1 MKRIDIMLVLCLLV
15 LLGACQSAP
24 QETAT
29 PPADSGIEESTPAP
43 SPMGEAYPARP
54 SPTPRD
60 ADYPAPE
67 LPATEG
73 PPTAYPP
80 DQALWIIRPLGEQC
94 ADPASYA
101 FQNIDEAAMALEDA
115 GIEVLETSEVTL
127 AVCTACD
134 CPTSEHFRAQIRAGD
149 LAVAEELGWR
159 QE

>member
-1 MKRIDIMLVLCLLV
+1 MKRMDIVLLLCLLM

-29 PPADSGIEESTPAP
+29 PPAGDDIEDSTPA
-43 SPMGEAYPARP
+43 SPPTGEAYPAQP

-67 LPATEG
+67 PPATQG

-80 DQALWIIRPLGEQC
+80 DMALWIIRPLGEQC

-101 FQNIDEAAMALEDA
+101 YQNIDEAATALEEA
-115 GIEVLETSEVTL
+115 GVEVLETAEVTL

-134 CPTSEHFRAQIRAGD
+134 CPTSEHFRAQIRAQD
-149 LAVAEELGWR
+149 LAVAQELGWR